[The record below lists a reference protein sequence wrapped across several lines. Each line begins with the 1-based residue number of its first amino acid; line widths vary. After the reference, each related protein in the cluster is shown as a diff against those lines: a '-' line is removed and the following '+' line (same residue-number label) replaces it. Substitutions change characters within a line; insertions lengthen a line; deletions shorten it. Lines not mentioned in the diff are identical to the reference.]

1 MQCEQGV
8 SSPAIDTESRHHGTM
23 VSWYRGIVVVFLVPD
38 IDIWSRRKEG
48 EVKTLKV
55 VQLQLANW
63 RQSEIIAALDMTALQ
78 SSPDGASGSLWACI
92 APGAGSRRL
101 ESWLHFEQVVLQ
113 SLIPGG
119 DGTYNGGHP
128 YGCGER
134 MYSIPVYLWRFACRA
149 GPIAPCQGTA
159 ACSLVRLFAC
169 SPAH

>member
-1 MQCEQGV
+1 MSQKLAKKQC
-8 SSPAIDTESRHHGTM
+8 SANRASPRPQSTPSPGTM
-23 VSWYRGIVVVFLVPD
+23 APWYRGIVVVFLVPD
-38 IDIWSRRKEG
+38 IDIWSLSLAR
-48 EVKTLKV
+48 TLKLPV
-55 VQLQLANW
+55 ADS
-63 RQSEIIAALDMTALQ
+63 QSEIIAALDMTALQ

-101 ESWLHFEQVVLQ
+101 ESWLHFEQVVPQ
-113 SLIPGG
+113 YLIPGG

-159 ACSLVRLFAC
+159 ACSPVRRLTG
-169 SPAH
+169 SLT

>member
-1 MQCEQGV
+1 
-8 SSPAIDTESRHHGTM
+8 
-23 VSWYRGIVVVFLVPD
+23 
-38 IDIWSRRKEG
+38 
-48 EVKTLKV
+48 
-55 VQLQLANW
+55 
-63 RQSEIIAALDMTALQ
+63 MTALQ

-159 ACSLVRLFAC
+159 ACSPVRRLTG
-169 SPAH
+169 SLT